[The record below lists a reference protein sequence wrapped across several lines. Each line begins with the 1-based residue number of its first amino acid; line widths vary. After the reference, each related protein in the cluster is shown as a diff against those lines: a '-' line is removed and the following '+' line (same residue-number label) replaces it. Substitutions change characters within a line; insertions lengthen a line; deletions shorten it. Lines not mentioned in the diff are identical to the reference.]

1 MLKRNRALE
10 SSETRNESPHR
21 LMPKEGCFHGLGAAV
36 PGRVFWTSGIECR
49 KIIRVRA
56 IVYLHS
62 APGPGRGQQQDHVSK
77 TLSSFLCAPLHV
89 SARTVS
95 APCLLVCPCPLAF
108 ESSPVFEK
116 NRLHGTCGQ
125 EASADREKGSN
136 RSGAGGF
143 KWLPAWIGCCP
154 SSLSVSVQRH
164 AYQGGT
170 GDRHVNVSGRH
181 FHKQVQVFVV
191 VPALLSRALSTGS
204 HTVSLRPLSPPGGR
218 LLLRRG
224 GDGQRELEHAFETRG
239 PCMKAQ
245 HEFA

>member
-1 MLKRNRALE
+1 MCPRRSLLFCA
-10 SSETRNESPHR
+10 HR
-21 LMPKEGCFHGLGAAV
+21 CTCLHEPCQ
-36 PGRVFWTSGIECR
+36 PRV
-49 KIIRVRA
+49 
-56 IVYLHS
+56 
-62 APGPGRGQQQDHVSK
+62 
-77 TLSSFLCAPLHV
+77 FLCAHARLPLRAAPFLKKTGFMV
-89 SARTVS
+89 PAGRRRQLTGRRVAR
-95 APCLLVCPCPLAF
+95 AL
-108 ESSPVFEK
+108 
-116 NRLHGTCGQ
+116 
-125 EASADREKGSN
+125 ADREKGSN